1 MRPSPP
7 PPPPTTAAL
16 PPLATSHQPPPA
28 WAAVPF
34 TPPLTDVL
42 YETAPPLARI
52 TINRPGVHNA
62 FRPTTLR
69 DLDTAFR
76 AARDDPAV
84 RVILFTGAGTAAFCS
99 GGDQSARAH
108 GGYADESSPAGAPS
122 LSVLDLHILMRRMPK
137 VIIAVVAG
145 YAVGGGHILHLVA
158 DLTIAADNAVF
169 GQVGPRVGSVD
180 GGYGSA
186 HLARIIGQKRARE
199 VWMMCRLYPASTAL
213 AWGLIN
219 AVVPV
224 DRLADEA
231 AAWGR
236 EIAAMSP
243 TALAVV
249 KAAMN
254 ADEDGQGGQSQLA
267 GEATRLFYMTAEGK
281 EGRNAFMEKR
291 RPDFGRVLEEESA
304 RARARAKL

>member
-1 MRPSPP
+1 V
-7 PPPPTTAAL
+7 AL
-16 PPLATSHQPPPA
+16 
-28 WAAVPF
+28 
-34 TPPLTDVL
+34 TPPLTDVV
-42 YETAPPLARI
+42 YEAAPPLARI
-52 TINRPGVHNA
+52 TINRPHVHNA

-69 DLDTAFR
+69 DLDAAFR
-76 AARDDPAV
+76 HARDAPAV
-84 RVILFTGAGTAAFCS
+84 RVILFTGAGSAAFCS
-99 GGDQSARAH
+99 GGDQSVRAH
-108 GGYADESSPAGAPS
+108 GGYADSSTGGAPS
-122 LSVLDLHILMRRMPK
+122 LSVLDLHVLMRRMPK

-186 HLARIIGQKRARE
+186 HLARIVGQKRARE
-199 VWMMCRLYPASTAL
+199 VWMACRLYPASTAL
-213 AWGLIN
+213 SWGLIN

-224 DRLADEA
+224 DALQAEA

-243 TALAVV
+243 TAIAVV

-254 ADEDGQGGQSQLA
+254 ADEDGQGGLSQLA
-267 GEATRLFYMTAEGK
+267 GEATRLFYMSAEGK

-291 RPDFGRVLEEESA
+291 RPDFVRVLEEEAA
-304 RARARAKL
+304 RARERARAKL